1 MIIAKKLYY
10 AEEHNVDDIIVE
22 LAKEIE
28 NNFTVVSVSR
38 KLEANDKNKTIWEI
52 NLRRADIIGNFNF
65 D

>member
-1 MIIAKKLYY
+1 MIIGKKLYY
-10 AEEHNVDDIIVE
+10 AEEHNVDDMIVE

-28 NNFTVVSVSR
+28 NNFTVVSICR